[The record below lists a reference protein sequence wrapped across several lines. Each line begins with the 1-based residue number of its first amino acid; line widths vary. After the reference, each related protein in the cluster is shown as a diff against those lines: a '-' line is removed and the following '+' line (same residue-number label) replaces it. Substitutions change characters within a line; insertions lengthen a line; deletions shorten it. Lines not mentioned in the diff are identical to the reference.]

1 VAPTEIK
8 RFVGDFEFFMRSAQI
23 AQVQIRLDK
32 V

>member
-8 RFVGDFEFFMRSAQI
+8 RFVGDFEFFMRSARI

-32 V
+32 D